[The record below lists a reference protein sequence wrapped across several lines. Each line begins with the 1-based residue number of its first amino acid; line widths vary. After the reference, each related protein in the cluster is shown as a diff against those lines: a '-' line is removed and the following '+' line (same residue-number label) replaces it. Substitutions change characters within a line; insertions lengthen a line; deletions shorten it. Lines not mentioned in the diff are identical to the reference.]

1 MIELLDPLPKD
12 KKAFNEKRFKAML
25 EAHGN
30 SIVCIHDG
38 DLVKV
43 HIHTLKP
50 GNILTY
56 AQQFGEFKFV
66 KVDNMSEQHEELI
79 VEDETKKKEAG
90 VEDQNSGKIEVTTS
104 APAFNKESAKP
115 TVKKEFGII
124 AVAVGDGIEKLFK
137 DLSVDY
143 IVSGGQTMN
152 PSTEDFVNAIK
163 QIDCKNVFIFPNNGN
178 IVMAANQAAEI
189 MKDVYNVKV
198 IPTKTIPEGLV
209 ACMVFNPEGTF
220 EENLESMTEN
230 VATVKS
236 GEITYAIKD
245 TTIDGVTVK
254 KDNFMGITNKKI
266 TCCHKHKLN
275 TLMDLLKTMV
285 DEDSQII
292 TIICGKDVTDEEKK
306 SLTKMISDEYGKDM
320 DVEVDDGGQPVYSF
334 FVSVE

>member
-1 MIELLDPLPKD
+1 
-12 KKAFNEKRFKAML
+12 ML

-38 DLVKV
+38 TLVKV

-56 AQQFGEFKFV
+56 AQQFGEFKMV

-79 VEDETKKKEAG
+79 MEDNAKKEEAG
-90 VEDQNSGKIEVTTS
+90 VKEEGSDAKIEVTTS
-104 APAFNKESAKP
+104 APAFDKKEATP
-115 TVKKEFGII
+115 AVKKEYGLIS
-124 AVAVGDGIEKLFK
+124 VAVGTGVEKLFR

-163 QIDCKNVFIFPNNGN
+163 KINCKNIFIFPNNGN
-178 IVMAANQAAEI
+178 IIMAANQAAEI
-189 MKDVYNVKV
+189 MKDVCNVHV

-209 ACMVFNPEGTF
+209 ACMVFNPEGSVDD
-220 EENLESMTEN
+220 NIESMKEN
-230 VATVKS
+230 ASSVKS

-254 KDNFMGITNKKI
+254 KDNFMGITHKKI
-266 TCCHKHKLN
+266 VCCHKHKLN
-275 TLMDLLKTMV
+275 TLMDLLKQMV

-292 TIICGKDVTDEEKK
+292 TVICGQDVTEEEKK
-306 SLTKMISDEYGKDM
+306 TLTKNISDQYGSDL
-320 DVEVDDGGQPVYSF
+320 DVEIDDGKQPVYSF